1 MSTEPKTVAPSS
13 SAALS
18 DATIEALA
26 ARLRAEPDVLV
37 AYLFGSQAR
46 GTATGLSDVDIA
58 VLLARGWTFDRDLDL
73 IDAVAAVVGSERAD
87 VVVLNNAPVALAYRV
102 ISDGRLLVVNDQGA
116 RVRHW
121 VETVDRYLDMA
132 PLRRTLDEGLRH
144 RLEEGR
150 FGRG

>member
-1 MSTEPKTVAPSS
+1 MARMVTE
-13 SAALS
+13 SATESLHQ
-18 DATIEALA
+18 ALA
-26 ARLRAEPDVLV
+26 ARLGTEPDVLV

-46 GTATGLSDVDIA
+46 GTATALSDVDVA
-58 VLLARGWTFDRDLDL
+58 VLLAPGWSFDRHLEL
-73 IDAVAAVVGSERAD
+73 IDGVAGVVGSNRAD
-87 VVVLNNAPVALAYRV
+87 VVVLNDAPVALAYRV
-102 ISDGRLLVVNDQGA
+102 ISDGRPLVVHDEGA

-132 PLRRTLDEGLRH
+132 PLRRTMEEGLRH

>member
-1 MSTEPKTVAPSS
+1 MATEFTG
-13 SAALS
+13 AALS
-18 DATIEALA
+18 EALA
-26 ARLRAEPDVLV
+26 ARLAGEADVLV

-46 GTATGLSDVDIA
+46 GTPTALSDVDVA
-58 VLLARGWTFDRDLDL
+58 VLLAPGWSFDRHLEL
-73 IDAVAAVVGSERAD
+73 IDVIGEVVSPARAD
-87 VVVLNNAPVALAYRV
+87 VVVLNNAPVALGYRV
-102 ISDGRLLVVNDQGA
+102 LRDGRPLVVNDESA

-132 PLRRTLDEGLRH
+132 PLRRTLERGLRH